1 MSSQQFA
8 WERSFM
14 CNMTESSTFSITHMP
29 ISMKEVRHGLFRIHW
44 NFENRDHQEGV
55 CKEVIQLYGTQSGRG
70 YIFTYHL
77 EIVLDKLRDKPYLF
91 TITVEE
97 SSNNS
102 KESNDCETTVTN
114 STTRPQQ
121 HQQPLTETT
130 FCPASYISLP
140 KSGLPV
146 AVWIH
151 IEENYKDEIHLW
163 KTEET
168 DKWIKKLRFSRSPED
183 ITLWVDFG
191 TITGSENKMISTMGK
206 LADMF
211 RNQTLCDVQFNFIGG
226 QSVGAHVAIL
236 SAGSP
241 VFAAMFQSTFMESLT
256 RQVMITDIEV
266 DVFKQLLVYMYT
278 GSIPELEEENVT
290 LLFVAADKYGIETL
304 KEVCADDLLEQL
316 ETENVIKMLVWSHF
330 HSVAKVFEGAMEILV
345 DNYCELCFQPEWL
358 DFTKNYPDLCVMAT
372 QRIALATQRI
382 VMSSQHPNPW
392 MH

>member
-1 MSSQQFA
+1 MP
-8 WERSFM
+8 
-14 CNMTESSTFSITHMP
+14 FSI
-29 ISMKEVRHGLFRIHW
+29 KEVRHSLFRIHW

-55 CKEVIQLYGTQSGRG
+55 CKEVIKMYKTGRG
-70 YIFTYHL
+70 RGLIFTYHL
-77 EIVLDKLRDKPYLF
+77 EIVLDKLRDTPYLI
-91 TITVEE
+91 TITVEV
-97 SSNNS
+97 SSSS
-102 KESNDCETTVTN
+102 KEFSDCETTVTN

-121 HQQPLTETT
+121 NQQPLTETT
-130 FCPASYISLP
+130 VCPGGRGGWICRKLP

-151 IEENYKDEIHLW
+151 IEENYKDETHLG

-191 TITGSENKMISTMGK
+191 AASENKMISTMGK

-278 GSIPELEEENVT
+278 GSKPKLEEENVT

-316 ETENVIKMLVWSHF
+316 ETENVINMLVWSHF
-330 HSVAKVFEGAMEILV
+330 HSIAKVFEGAMKILV
-345 DNYCELCFQPEWL
+345 DNCCELCFQSEWL
-358 DFTKNYPDLCVMAT
+358 DFTKNYPDLSVMAT
-372 QRIALATQRI
+372 QRIALATQ
-382 VMSSQHPNPW
+382 HPNNPW
-392 MH
+392 HGCIESSGNLRSSYGSSWSP